1 MLARVRLQ
9 SRKTG
14 ELNRFLSLF
23 YNTNMELDKKQKWEK
38 FYENP
43 IEITEL
49 IGIYVDNSE
58 KFDVK
63 LWISL
68 DKDIF
73 IKISDKNADEI
84 IRYLYERYPY

>member
-9 SRKTG
+9 SKKLG

-23 YNTNMELDKKQKWEK
+23 YNTDMEIDKKQKWEK

-49 IGIYVDNSE
+49 IGVYIDNIE
-58 KFDVK
+58 KFDIK

-73 IKISDKNADEI
+73 IKISEKNADDI
-84 IRYLYERYPY
+84 IKYLYERYPY

>member
-9 SRKTG
+9 SKKLG

-23 YNTNMELDKKQKWEK
+23 YNTDMEIDKKQKWEK

-49 IGIYVDNSE
+49 IGVYIDNIE
-58 KFDVK
+58 KFD
-63 LWISL
+63 
-68 DKDIF
+68 
-73 IKISDKNADEI
+73 IK
-84 IRYLYERYPY
+84 R